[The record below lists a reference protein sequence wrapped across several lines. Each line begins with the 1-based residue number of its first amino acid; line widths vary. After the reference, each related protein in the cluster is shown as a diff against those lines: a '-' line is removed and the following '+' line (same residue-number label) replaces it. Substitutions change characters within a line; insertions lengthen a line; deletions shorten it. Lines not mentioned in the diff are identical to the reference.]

1 MVAFAT
7 LSKAKSFAT
16 INASEIYS
24 AVGKISALRSEYN
37 SNENKLTTNPGEG
50 SVDGQEHNDG
60 ISVTNKT
67 NSASNSTSL
76 VLTIGENFI
85 TQW

>member
-7 LSKAKSFAT
+7 LNKAKSFAT

-24 AVGKISALRSEYN
+24 AVGKIAALRSEYN
-37 SNENKLTTNPGEG
+37 SNEKNLTIKPGEG
-50 SVDGQEHNDG
+50 SNDVQEHNDG
-60 ISVTNKT
+60 ISITNKT
-67 NSASNSTSL
+67 NSGNKSTSL